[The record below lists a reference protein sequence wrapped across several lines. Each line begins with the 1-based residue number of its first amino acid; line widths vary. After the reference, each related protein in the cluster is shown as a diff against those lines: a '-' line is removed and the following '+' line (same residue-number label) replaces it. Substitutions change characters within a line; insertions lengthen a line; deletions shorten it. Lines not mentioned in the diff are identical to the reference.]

1 MKYITLI
8 LIIVCGLCVSLEA
21 GEIYEWIDK
30 DGVKHFTQE
39 APPPDA
45 TILNEKTEITSPDAV
60 QEKDTKKK
68 SETPEKEIT
77 KQDAANSQPAPA
89 VSSDY
94 VDTDENDIDEPGVL
108 RREEKHQQHKKKM
121 DHTDNLDKTGD
132 EPKKSRSQEVKK

>member
-45 TILNEKTEITSPDAV
+45 TILNEKTEIASPDAV
-60 QEKDTKKK
+60 Q
-68 SETPEKEIT
+68 
-77 KQDAANSQPAPA
+77 
-89 VSSDY
+89 
-94 VDTDENDIDEPGVL
+94 
-108 RREEKHQQHKKKM
+108 
-121 DHTDNLDKTGD
+121 
-132 EPKKSRSQEVKK
+132 